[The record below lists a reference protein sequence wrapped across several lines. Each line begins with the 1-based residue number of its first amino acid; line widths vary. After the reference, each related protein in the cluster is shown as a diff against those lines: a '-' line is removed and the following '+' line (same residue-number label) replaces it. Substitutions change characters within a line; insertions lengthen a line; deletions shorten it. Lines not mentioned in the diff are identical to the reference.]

1 MVSIHALLAECDRF
15 RFPGGVNNRSFNPR
29 TPCGVRPIGL
39 FGQWN
44 RQAFQSTHSLR
55 SATRQIP
62 VCRPA
67 DAVSIHALL
76 AECDSF
82 LFDFPHPQGGFNP
95 RTPCGVR
102 LPGTSRRLPRTKFQ
116 STHSLRS
123 ATRVELLVGCQVAVS
138 IHALL
143 AECDQ
148 GRNAPPGT
156 CRCFN
161 PRTPC
166 GVRPASLV
174 RMTPTPQFQ
183 STHSL
188 RSATQGGKWLFAL
201 STVSIHALLAECDI
215 LLVSFGIVPCGFN
228 PRTPCGVRHA

>member
-1 MVSIHALLAECDRF
+1 M
-15 RFPGGVNNRSFNPR
+15 
-29 TPCGVRPIGL
+29 
-39 FGQWN
+39 
-44 RQAFQSTHSLR
+44 
-55 SATRQIP
+55 
-62 VCRPA
+62 
-67 DAVSIHALL
+67 VSIHALL

-143 AECDQ
+143 AECDTKNVPSEIPSMRFNPRTPCGVRPGSERPAGYLQ
-148 GRNAPPGT
+148 MFQSTHSLRSATNDFRMNIRQPAVSIHALLAECDGGGRRTFPGLL
-156 CRCFN
+156 CFN

-201 STVSIHALLAECDI
+201 STVSIHALLAECDTTRRPQNH
-215 LLVSFGIVPCGFN
+215 GIMSFN
-228 PRTPCGVRHA
+228 PRTPCGVRLL